1 MFQDFL
7 YKHPVGASALR
18 TGRMR
23 TFCPLLEPQLHLPC
37 SPSAALVLNPLAEE
51 ANHQNHQMATT
62 VGHRGA
68 TGTDRETFG
77 FGRVS
82 MVDLERALWLVLR
95 VKWLRYNSTGRGSS
109 GDLFGVSVVV
119 SQG

>member
-62 VGHRGA
+62 VGHRGPPW
-68 TGTDRETFG
+68 GDRDG
-77 FGRVS
+77 
-82 MVDLERALWLVLR
+82 
-95 VKWLRYNSTGRGSS
+95 S
-109 GDLFGVSVVV
+109 GDLRFWASEHGGPRKGSLVGFEGQMVEI
-119 SQG
+119 QFNW